1 MSAILKPGSYRRS
14 RLTGQVWI
22 NGLLMAVSV
31 AFLLPMLLVI
41 SSSFSDETALA
52 QQGYSLL
59 PQQFSTAAYQ
69 FIIRDPWR
77 IISAYSVTISV
88 TVIGTV
94 AALLIMSLL
103 AYPLSRPDF
112 PYRRPLSF
120 FVIFS
125 MLFNGGLV
133 PTYIVIAQ
141 ILGLKDKPPV
151 LILPYL
157 VVPWFVFLLRS
168 YFLTLPR
175 ELLEAARIDGASEW
189 RIFFQL
195 VIPLSTPAL
204 ATVGLF
210 CMLMFWNDL
219 WLPLLYINNPKLFSL
234 QYLLYS
240 VMRNAEYL
248 TSGAASASG
257 LTTSVQ
263 IPTQTMRMAMVVLA
277 IGPIIV
283 IFLALQ
289 RYFVR
294 GLLVGSLKGD

>member
-1 MSAILKPGSYRRS
+1 MTVSIL
-14 RLTGQVWI
+14 
-22 NGLLMAVSV
+22 
-31 AFLLPMLLVI
+31 FLLPMALVI
-41 SSSFSDETALA
+41 SSSFSDEDALA
-52 QQGYSLL
+52 RHGYSLL
-59 PQQFSTAAYQ
+59 PQEFSTAAYE
-69 FIIRDPWR
+69 FILRDPWR
-77 IISAYSVTISV
+77 IVNAYAVTISV
-88 TVIGTV
+88 TVLGTL
-94 AALLIMSLL
+94 AALLVMSLL
-103 AYPLSRPDF
+103 GYVLSRPDF

-120 FVIFS
+120 LVIFT

-133 PTYIVIAQ
+133 PTYILIAQ
-141 ILGLKDKPPV
+141 VLDLKDKGPV

-168 YFLTLPR
+168 FFTTLPR

-189 RIFFQL
+189 RVFFQI

-210 CMLMFWNDL
+210 CVLMYWNDW
-219 WLPLLYINNPKLFSL
+219 WLPLLYIDDPRLFPL

-248 TSGAASASG
+248 TSSAAASG
-257 LTTSVQ
+257 LTSSVQ
-263 IPTQTMRMAMVVLA
+263 VPTQTMRMAMVVLA
-277 IGPIIV
+277 MGPILV
-283 IFLALQ
+283 AFLALQ